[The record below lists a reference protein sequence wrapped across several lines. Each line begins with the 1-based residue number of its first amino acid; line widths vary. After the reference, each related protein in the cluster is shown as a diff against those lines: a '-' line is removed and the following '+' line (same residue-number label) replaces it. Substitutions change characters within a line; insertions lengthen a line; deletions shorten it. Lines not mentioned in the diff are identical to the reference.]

1 MNYIRQSKV
10 IKRNFSY
17 NSKTFLLPKVKEAH
31 KTSYDKSRQ
40 RSLNKSFK
48 PEEEHHNTNT
58 NSNNNSNSNSS
69 NITNTPLH
77 KRRLFIPIPKTHMKY
92 NIHNKHYS
100 LINSHNEHN
109 NNNNSLLLPPLLK
122 QSSAKIYHK
131 TKQMIK
137 HINTSCND
145 LQYEIKH
152 NRRIFSASQ
161 IQNKAKTVNEQI
173 EEDIKQSVQQE
184 SVHTMLHQNK
194 LLHDKFE
201 CLSKVNEDFA
211 ANAGNRMNEIFNK
224 NEYNEKQSSL
234 NINRNMLRIKQKQLG
249 LKNKTDFIMKRL
261 YNSIKQCYKVFN
273 TVK

>member
-1 MNYIRQSKV
+1 MNYICQSKA
-10 IKRNFSY
+10 IKRNCSY
-17 NSKTFLLPKVKEAH
+17 NSKSFLLPKVKAH

-48 PEEEHHNTNT
+48 PEEEHHNSGS
-58 NSNNNSNSNSS
+58 NSNNNSNNHS
-69 NITNTPLH
+69 NITNTPLR
-77 KRRLFIPIPKTHMKY
+77 KRKPFIPIPKTHMKY
-92 NIHNKHYS
+92 NLHNKHYS
-100 LINSHNEHN
+100 LTSNNEHN
-109 NNNNSLLLPPLLK
+109 NNNSLSLPPLLK

-161 IQNKAKTVNEQI
+161 MHNKTKTVNEQI

-184 SVHTMLHQNK
+184 SVRTILHQNK

-224 NEYNEKQSSL
+224 IEYNEKQSSL
-234 NINRNMLRIKQKQLG
+234 NVNKNMLRIKQKQLG